1 MTGEGPKRP
10 RGKEEKL
17 KLPDEHADFYYIP
30 LYDVRA
36 SAGHGAWND
45 SEHVIDTLA
54 FKRQWIRQELG
65 AQPEQLCLI
74 YITGESMEPTLHA
87 GDVILIDKSIK
98 EVNTDGIYVLML
110 DGSLLTKRCQRL
122 PGKKIRVSSDNPAY
136 EPFILDDNINSPEQH
151 LVGRVVWAGRKF

>member
-1 MTGEGPKRP
+1 MRP
-10 RGKEEKL
+10 GGKEEKP

-87 GDVILIDKSIK
+87 GEVILIDKSIK